1 MNLEEAASRQLKAEF
16 PLLFDETRPISVRC
30 VGIQRAE
37 ELLDRDNKTDAQA
50 IAEMKR
56 LLSVLRATVSCSERE
71 PVMPIPL
78 LSRVLSH

>member
-16 PLLFDETRPISVRC
+16 PLLFDETRPVSVRC

-56 LLSVLRATVSCSERE
+56 QLSVLRASLSCS
-71 PVMPIPL
+71 
-78 LSRVLSH
+78 